1 MSVKSFFDS
10 VFGRRNL
17 AKLVQKDHKI
27 KLKHHEFD
35 EFFEAQI
42 QSIGSEQIKVAI
54 DDVFERDKFCTN
66 DHIVVSFVKSNEVF
80 WADGEIL
87 NVKHGLFVEM
97 LLKLKDVK
105 KRENMRK
112 KSRYFVSLSGSMKNE
127 AEDVGRAV
135 VVRDLSFRGLRV
147 DCSSEF
153 EVDSIVYISI
163 NLSKH
168 QKCSF
173 KGRVVRRCEVGKG
186 FEYGIEICNIM
197 RENNIVLYD
206 YINKL
211 ENAV

>member
-1 MSVKSFFDS
+1 MSAKSFFDY

-17 AKLVQKDHKI
+17 AKLLQKDYII
-27 KLKHHEFD
+27 KLKHHDFD
-35 EFFEAQI
+35 ELFDAQI
-42 QSIGSEQIKVAI
+42 ESVENEQIKVVI
-54 DDVFERDKFCTN
+54 DDVIERNRFQIN
-66 DHIVVSFVKSNEVF
+66 DPIVVSFVKLNEVF
-80 WADGEIL
+80 WADAEIL

-97 LLKLKDVK
+97 LLKLKDIK
-105 KRENMRK
+105 KRDNMRK
-112 KSRYFVSLSGSMKNE
+112 KSRYFVSLSGSIKNE
-127 AEDVGRAV
+127 AEEAGRAV
-135 VVRDLSFRGLRV
+135 VVRDLSFKGLRI

-153 EVDSIVYISI
+153 DVGTKVYVSI

-173 KGRVVRRCEVGKG
+173 KGRIVRRTEIGKG
-186 FEYGIEICNIM
+186 FEYGIEIYNIM